1 MEKYVEKY
9 QLKREGLDLEIE
21 DPKKAIKFYKYL
33 LNHKYFIN
41 DFFPY
46 RRLVLMYKKTKEYDK
61 KVNTIRCFFK
71 SGIYCNK
78 HHFLW
83 FRNKLRLYSKKGFI
97 SDDEINELTEYFE
110 NNSIKNKD
118 KANTPLPIADRLKQD
133 RGRITII
140 SEENYDKSEKIYE
153 LEEIGSELKRQEKYQ
168 EFIELYNYMI
178 NDLGYRSYRYYKSL
192 CIAYRKV
199 NDLDNELKIIN
210 QYYAGNTTKTDASDK
225 WFDKRREE
233 VLNITNSKAENDNT
247 GKLSENDNLN
257 DIVLEN
263 EKIKKEIESLKKQIS
278 NLEKRINLNEQR
290 ILSQSNN
297 MSKNDSKQSNKNIL
311 GFDDNFIYEFP
322 ITENLKNSI
331 AQLEEL
337 YEYDSNLSEEKNI
350 LHKIIIKEHGRL
362 LITDKKYTEAI
373 AFHEN
378 LKNNTYFTN
387 DWYPYR
393 QLTIIYDK
401 QKNYRKNLENI
412 KNILLSNIYLNK
424 YQYIWFTNK
433 IRNIMNFLYVN
444 EDNVQDW
451 LDYYDLNGSKNKDKL
466 NIFLA
471 DQFTKS
477 DETVKVLDRQSFDY
491 RQETY
496 GLQEIGMIY
505 ERDGNYELAIAH
517 YKNIID
523 ENKYNIFKFYQR
535 ICLCYEKLNDFY
547 KELDA
552 IKLYYTHPPKYV
564 TEQSDEWFEK
574 RLKMVNEKL
583 GTSYT
588 EDSLK
593 I

>member
-1 MEKYVEKY
+1 M
-9 QLKREGLDLEIE
+9 
-21 DPKKAIKFYKYL
+21 
-33 LNHKYFIN
+33 
-41 DFFPY
+41 
-46 RRLVLMYKKTKEYDK
+46 
-61 KVNTIRCFFK
+61 
-71 SGIYCNK
+71 
-78 HHFLW
+78 
-83 FRNKLRLYSKKGFI
+83 SKK
-97 SDDEINELTEYFE
+97 
-110 NNSIKNKD
+110 
-118 KANTPLPIADRLKQD
+118 
-133 RGRITII
+133 
-140 SEENYDKSEKIYE
+140 
-153 LEEIGSELKRQEKYQ
+153 
-168 EFIELYNYMI
+168 
-178 NDLGYRSYRYYKSL
+178 
-192 CIAYRKV
+192 
-199 NDLDNELKIIN
+199 
-210 QYYAGNTTKTDASDK
+210 
-225 WFDKRREE
+225 
-233 VLNITNSKAENDNT
+233 
-247 GKLSENDNLN
+247 
-257 DIVLEN
+257 
-263 EKIKKEIESLKKQIS
+263 
-278 NLEKRINLNEQR
+278 
-290 ILSQSNN
+290 
-297 MSKNDSKQSNKNIL
+297 DSKQSNKNIL
-311 GFDDNFIYEFP
+311 GFDDNFLYEFP

-331 AQLEEL
+331 ALLEEL
-337 YEYDSNLSEEKNI
+337 YEYDSNLSEEENI

-362 LITDKKYTEAI
+362 LITDKKYSEAI

-412 KNILLSNIYLNK
+412 KNMLLSNIYLNK

-451 LDYYDLNGSKNKDKL
+451 LDYYDLNGSQNKDKL

-477 DETVKVLDRQSFDY
+477 DETINVLDRQSFDY

-535 ICLCYEKLNDFY
+535 ICICYEKLDDFY
-547 KELDA
+547 KELDT

-564 TEQSDEWFEK
+564 SNQSNEWFEK